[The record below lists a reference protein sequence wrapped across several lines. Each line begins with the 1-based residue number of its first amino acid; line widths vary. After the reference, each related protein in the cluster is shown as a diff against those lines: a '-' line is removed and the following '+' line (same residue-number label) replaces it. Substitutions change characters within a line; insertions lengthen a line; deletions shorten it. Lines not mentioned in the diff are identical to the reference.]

1 MSRFRFRLQK
11 VLELKAK
18 SEQHAASELARVQGL
33 AEQARQSH
41 AALAEMR
48 LSGSEQVASAHG
60 SMVTIGQLQNMGFVL
75 SQLDQ
80 HVDHAASGAASAQSV
95 VDGAQAELTAAHQ
108 ARRVLDRL
116 RDRQKGEWQTA
127 ASQADLAS
135 MDSLALTRFTKS
147 NSQLPDA

>member
-1 MSRFRFRLQK
+1 MSRFHFRLQK

-18 SEQHAASELARVQGL
+18 SEQRAASELARVQDL
-33 AEQARQSH
+33 ADQARRSH
-41 AALAEMR
+41 AALAAMR
-48 LSGSEQVASAHG
+48 LSGSEQVASAQG
-60 SMVTIGQLQNMGFVL
+60 EMPTVGQLQNMGFVL
-75 SQLDQ
+75 AQLDQ
-80 HVDHAASGAASAQSV
+80 HVDHAANGAASAQSV

-116 RDRQKGEWQTA
+116 RDRRRNEWQA
-127 ASQADLAS
+127 AESHADLAS